1 MPHISFRFATKSDNQ
16 KIYDFAMRA
25 ISGTQLPRFAED
37 AGENLL
43 DRIEKGKEKSVILAE
58 DHNLDESVIGY
69 IEVDPD
75 RTIEGSA
82 VYLRG
87 IYVLPEYRRGGI
99 GKRLL
104 QMMVKEKRKSGE
116 ELKVR
121 AFTEEGL

>member
-1 MPHISFRFATKSDNQ
+1 
-16 KIYDFAMRA
+16 
-25 ISGTQLPRFAED
+25 
-37 AGENLL
+37 
-43 DRIEKGKEKSVILAE
+43 
-58 DHNLDESVIGY
+58 VIGY

-104 QMMVKEKRKSGE
+104 QMMVKEKRKEGE
-116 ELKVR
+116 ELRVR
-121 AFTEEGL
+121 AFTEEGLRFWQDFGFNIAHYSLQYNPK